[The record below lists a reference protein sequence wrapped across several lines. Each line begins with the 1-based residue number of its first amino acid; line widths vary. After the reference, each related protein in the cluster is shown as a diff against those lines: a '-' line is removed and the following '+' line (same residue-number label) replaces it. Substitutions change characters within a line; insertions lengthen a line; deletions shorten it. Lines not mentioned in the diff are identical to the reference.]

1 MLRRITRDQVR
12 LGMFI
17 HAFDGPYLQH
27 PFWLPRFRLTD
38 PADLT
43 RILESEIPGLTIDE
57 SRGVALAAT
66 EQPVSQVPV
75 PEPAPSTR
83 TLPAAL
89 LAPQRERSFE
99 QEREQATKLIRHS
112 TAEMTRLFR
121 AVHAGE
127 GMNFDDFTPL
137 VCEVMSSVS
146 RNPHA
151 LIALTRLRS
160 RDEYTFI
167 HSLSVSALLTRF
179 GRSLG
184 MAELDV
190 FELGLA
196 GLLHDVGKMI
206 VPDKV
211 LNKPGSLTDEE
222 FALVRTHPEQGYILL
237 SQTPDTPH
245 VVLDVCRHHHERIDG
260 TGYPFRLKGDAISR
274 AARIAAICDVY
285 DALTSQR
292 AYKSA
297 WSPEEA
303 ICRMYE
309 WSGHFDRE
317 LLVQFMRAMGVYPPG
332 LLVRLRSNR
341 LAVTMPNGRRASRM
355 KVRVFYCTR
364 ERRPLPL
371 EDVTI
376 DDNLAH
382 DQILSEEYPLD
393 WGFTG
398 WPIIAEQL
406 SKGMAPKLPEAAAHA
421 NGMARAA

>member
-1 MLRRITRDQVR
+1 MLRHINRDQIR

-38 PADLT
+38 PQDLT
-43 RILESEIPGLTIDE
+43 RILESDIPGLVIDE
-57 SRGVALAAT
+57 ARGNALDANAAST
-66 EQPVSQVPV
+66 
-75 PEPAPSTR
+75 PALPPLESVRMSAR
-83 TLPAAL
+83 TLPAEL

-99 QEREQATKLIRHS
+99 QEREQATKLIHHS
-112 TAEMTRLFR
+112 TAEMKRLFT

-127 GMNFDDFTPL
+127 GMNLDDFTPL

-184 MAELDV
+184 MSELDV

-206 VPDKV
+206 VPDQV

-222 FALVRTHPEQGYILL
+222 FALIRTHPEQGYILL

-309 WSGHFDRE
+309 WSGHFDRD

-341 LAVTMPNGRRASRM
+341 LAVTLPNGRRASRM
-355 KVRVFYCTR
+355 KVRAFYCTR
-364 ERRPLPL
+364 ERAALPL
-371 EDVTI
+371 EDVVV
-376 DDNLAH
+376 DDSLAH

-393 WGFTG
+393 WGITE
-398 WPIIAEQL
+398 WPIVAEQL
-406 SKGMAPKLPEAAAHA
+406 SKGLAPKLPASTGWAAQ
-421 NGMARAA
+421 AA